1 MILATV
7 LKVQAI
13 IREERLEAVVE
24 RLVAIGV
31 RGLTLAPA
39 KGMGRSGGHSI
50 FRGSAYRVDFVSK
63 VLLEWYGPDD
73 EAEAV
78 ARAIL
83 QRGAT
88 GKIGDG
94 KIFIQRVEEAVRIR
108 TGERGLAAF

>member
-1 MILATV
+1 V

-24 RLVAIGV
+24 RLLAIGI
-31 RGLTLAPA
+31 RGLTMTPA

-63 VLLEWYGPDD
+63 VLLEWYGADD
-73 EAEAV
+73 EADV
-78 ARAIL
+78 VTRAIV
-83 QRGAT
+83 QRAAT

-94 KIFIQRVEEAVRIR
+94 KIFFQRVEEAVRIR

>member
-1 MILATV
+1 MT
-7 LKVQAI
+7 KVQAI

-24 RLVAIGV
+24 RLVVIGV
-31 RGLTLAPA
+31 RGLTLTPA

-73 EAEAV
+73 EADAV
-78 ARAIL
+78 ARAIV
-83 QRGAT
+83 QRAAT

-94 KIFIQRVEEAVRIR
+94 KIFFQRVDQAVRIR
-108 TGERGLAAF
+108 TGERGPGAL